1 MGLFPLKKVNAE
13 KPIHRRLFQ
22 ARRNDTL
29 CRPGHR
35 PRGRDFRDPRGTMNH
50 LREQLAVPAAEKAA
64 ALVRALL
71 LARQQQK

>member
-1 MGLFPLKKVNAE
+1 
-13 KPIHRRLFQ
+13 
-22 ARRNDTL
+22 
-29 CRPGHR
+29 
-35 PRGRDFRDPRGTMNH
+35 MNH